1 MSGFTDFAE
10 AMARADGGPKPPEPA
25 ALSRVAILGGGPDA
39 RLLAALCL
47 AEGAEVTLFSAYGR
61 ELEALKT
68 GVALRGAGPVGGY
81 QTDRQDTPSIRTT
94 AEIDGA
100 VAGADLI
107 FLTGPIHKQRTY
119 AMVLADHLRD
129 GQVLVLA
136 PGRSMGALEAAWLLR
151 VGGATADVTLVEA
164 QALPY
169 WFTAEGAT
177 LHLSE
182 AAPAAAATLPSG
194 RTGVLTALSRYLPN
208 LVPAPSVLAS
218 GFADGSG
225 LVEAP
230 ALLLGGA
237 AMAQGG
243 PAIPMGGQPL
253 EENRSFRNLIGP
265 EQREIIRQM
274 ADERRAVAARFGV
287 RDLPTAA
294 EWLDIHAGQ
303 ASGAGRRPVPGA
315 DEAKRILRDAA
326 IGSLAPLVSAAAL
339 AGVPVPVTEA
349 TLQMVSA
356 TLGADLAPAGRRL
369 DTVGVTA
376 ADIDDAR
383 RVMDRIAA
391 GQSAGGL

>member
-1 MSGFTDFAE
+1 MTGFSDFAE
-10 AMARADGGPKPPEPA
+10 AMARAGGGAKPPEPA
-25 ALSRVAILGGGPDA
+25 ALNRVAVLGGGPDA

-47 AEGAEVTLFSAYGR
+47 AEGAEVTLFSAYGT
-61 ELEALKT
+61 ELEALKS
-68 GVALRGAGPVGGY
+68 GVALRGAGPVGSY
-81 QTDRQDTPSIRTT
+81 QTNREDAPSIRTT

-129 GQVLVLA
+129 GQVLCLA
-136 PGRSMGALEAAWLLR
+136 PARSMGALEAAWLLR
-151 VGGATADVTLVEA
+151 VGGATADITIVEC

-169 WFTAEGAT
+169 WFTARGAT

-194 RTGVLTALSRYLPN
+194 RGDVLTALARYLPN
-208 LVPAPSVLAS
+208 LRPVANTLVSGFSDAS
-218 GFADGSG
+218 GIA
-225 LVEAP
+225 EAA

-237 AMAQGG
+237 AMSKGG
-243 PAIPMGGQPL
+243 PDVPMGGQPL
-253 EENRSFRNLIGP
+253 EENQSFRNLMGP
-265 EQREIIRQM
+265 EQRELARQM
-274 ADERRAVAARFGV
+274 AEERRAVAARFGV
-287 RDLPTAA
+287 RDLPKCE

-303 ASGAGRRPVPGA
+303 ASGEGRRPVPTP

-326 IGSLAPLVSAAAL
+326 IGSLEPLISAARL

-349 TLQMVSA
+349 TLQMISS

-369 DTVGVTA
+369 ENVGVTA
-376 ADIDDAR
+376 NDIDDAR
-383 RVMDRIAA
+383 RVIDRIAK
-391 GQSAGGL
+391 GGH